1 VTVVG
6 VIMATPV
13 GAQQWPRERCS
24 PRADAAAAA
33 FDRHGSGVPAI
44 LTKLMRS
51 RGCAMA
57 EAPPGR
63 WHRGLVKVYDS
74 ANVGQFFH
82 TVPAQA
88 HSLAGHGYAL
98 AFHMHGLAAGGAAG
112 VGRLGGGGFGRAI
125 VHLFIWHLIW
135 RAGLSLWHIPDV
147 GPFVVLLLIAAIV
160 ALVIVRKRRGPRWWN
175 NRGGSTGAGTGWG
188 PRDW

>member
-1 VTVVG
+1 
-6 VIMATPV
+6 
-13 GAQQWPRERCS
+13 
-24 PRADAAAAA
+24 
-33 FDRHGSGVPAI
+33 
-44 LTKLMRS
+44 
-51 RGCAMA
+51 
-57 EAPPGR
+57 
-63 WHRGLVKVYDS
+63 LVKVYVF
-74 ANVGQFFH
+74 ANAGQFFH

-98 AFHMHGLAAGGAAG
+98 AFHTHGLAAGGAAG
-112 VGRLGGGGFGRAI
+112 LGRLGGGGFGRAI

-147 GPFVVLLLIAAIV
+147 GPFVVVLLIAAIV